1 MNAPPEQIGVRE
13 LRGNL
18 SRYLRAVRSG
28 ARFVI
33 VSRGKPVAE
42 IGAPSRPATA
52 RRDPGTLKGKI
63 RMADDFDTL
72 PDDVLDA
79 IEGD

>member
-1 MNAPPEQIGVRE
+1 MTAPEQIGVRE

-18 SRYLRAVRSG
+18 SRYLRAVRQG

-42 IGAPSRPATA
+42 IAAPSRPATA
-52 RRDPGTLKGKI
+52 RREPGLLKGKI
-63 RMADDFDTL
+63 WMADDFDTL
-72 PDDVLDA
+72 PDDMLDA
-79 IEGD
+79 IERD